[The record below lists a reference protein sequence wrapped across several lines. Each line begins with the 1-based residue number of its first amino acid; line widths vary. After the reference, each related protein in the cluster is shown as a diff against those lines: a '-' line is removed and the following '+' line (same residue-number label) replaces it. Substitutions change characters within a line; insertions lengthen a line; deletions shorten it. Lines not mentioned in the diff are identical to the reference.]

1 MHVTE
6 HCQRHSH
13 GFSLSLTT
21 QQIWDY
27 QSDRFV
33 HRLVLNIDRA
43 TGVSERMQFPDQPT
57 ELVECGT
64 ATKGGISKFPV
75 VAGGK
80 GGQFAP
86 TAGKVLVDA
95 KLDAKLEQCCAN
107 YSRELAAHLATQ
119 RSHYMSALRC
129 AGVFPPGYESS
140 RSSATTEVQSSVSEP
155 TVDSILESIVED
167 VSVASEA
174 SSAVAR
180 AWATLQS
187 TQLDVARLELDSA
200 AAEAKQLSIKEHF
213 RKLLSDDFARKA
225 SEEKHVR
232 ELEETIADLK
242 MNLTVKQRMVQKLG
256 KGDQL
261 GNEMAVLGG
270 GSHDKKAPSSSGTRR
285 R

>member
-1 MHVTE
+1 
-6 HCQRHSH
+6 
-13 GFSLSLTT
+13 
-21 QQIWDY
+21 
-27 QSDRFV
+27 
-33 HRLVLNIDRA
+33 
-43 TGVSERMQFPDQPT
+43 
-57 ELVECGT
+57 
-64 ATKGGISKFPV
+64 
-75 VAGGK
+75 
-80 GGQFAP
+80 
-86 TAGKVLVDA
+86 
-95 KLDAKLEQCCAN
+95 
-107 YSRELAAHLATQ
+107 
-119 RSHYMSALRC
+119 MSAMRC

-140 RSSATTEVQSSVSEP
+140 RSSATTEVQSASVSEP
-155 TVDSILESIVED
+155 TVDSILESIVQD

-187 TQLDVARLELDSA
+187 TQFDVARLERDSA
-200 AAEAKQLSIKEHF
+200 AAEVKQLSIKEHF

-225 SEEKHVR
+225 SEEKRVR

-270 GSHDKKAPSSSGTRR
+270 GSHDKKASSSSGTRR